1 MSGSPRTP
9 PKRRAALDFL
19 RSATLHFVNPAHY
32 HRISDFG
39 EFLTAHF
46 LTIPNQRR
54 TLYCATFVFETLY
67 NAGEALVSK
76 NNGLKCVTGSDFIV
90 SDLNDTIDRFRD
102 YRKKL
107 NSKFFVYENEDALQ
121 VELT

>member
-1 MSGSPRTP
+1 MIIL
-9 PKRRAALDFL
+9 ALL
-19 RSATLHFVNPAHY
+19 MEKKLLLTKCSRQQ
-32 HRISDFG
+32 IFG
-39 EFLTAHF
+39 YLFNAS
-46 LTIPNQRR
+46 NQRR
-54 TLYCATFVFETLY
+54 TLYCATFVFEPLY

-107 NSKFFVYENEDALQ
+107 NSKFFVYENEDGYMN
-121 VELT
+121 